1 MSRADEGG
9 GVVTSHGELAAFACG
24 LRKYPA
30 GLRGEGGGTG
40 SPVTERWPR
49 PNFALKIHQLA
60 DIAQFPF

>member
-49 PNFALKIHQLA
+49 SERSVAAIRRA
-60 DIAQFPF
+60 TRR

>member
-30 GLRGEGGGTG
+30 GLRGEDGGTG
-40 SPVTERWPR
+40 SPVTITLDMKGGLGVSGR
-49 PNFALKIHQLA
+49 
-60 DIAQFPF
+60 